1 MMYSDSDYAGCISS
15 TTQGVLSLSTGEAE
29 FYAAVKATS
38 IGMGMTEMLKD
49 MGVHATEALT
59 VHVDA
64 TAGLGIASRRGA
76 GRIRHIACPA
86 LWLQQAVQ
94 DGRVRLRKVAGAKN
108 PADLGTKFVDRATI
122 LRALNQCGFV
132 ALSGRSQQSLR
143 AEVAA

>member
-1 MMYSDSDYAGCISS
+1 MCFFGRHLIRSSS

-38 IGMGMTEMLKD
+38 IGLGMTEMLKD
-49 MGVHATEALT
+49 MGVCASEALT

-64 TAGLGIASRRGA
+64 TAGLGMASRRGA
-76 GRIRHIACPA
+76 GRIRHIACPT

-94 DGRVRLRKVAGAKN
+94 DGRVHLKKVAGSKN
-108 PADLGTKFVDRATI
+108 PADLGTKFVDKTTI
-122 LRALNQCGFV
+122 RRALHQCGFV

-143 AEVAA
+143 VEVAA